1 MFYDYEGKILERYSK
16 APLEVL
22 HHKALKDFSKL
33 VYFELYSIYDQN
45 KANNQYLFIKDETLA
60 DKLEVSTIYIKKS
73 MKDLEDN
80 HLIKR
85 STSAFDKSKQAKK
98 RKIYI
103 QPLKRNRENK
113 VSYVTFPKS
122 IYSDTDINNVSKI
135 ILIELISLF
144 EVIDYES
151 TSYGTIH
158 VKRLADELGK
168 HRRTVINHLN
178 KLEEQGYIFMDGS
191 GSERNIHIEKE
202 KIFFSDGIPF

>member
-1 MFYDYEGKILERYSK
+1 MFYDYEGRNLEPYSK

-22 HHKALKDFSKL
+22 HHKELKDFSKL
-33 VYFELYSIYDQN
+33 VYFELFSIYEQN
-45 KANNQYLFIKDETLA
+45 KVKNQHLFIKDETLA

-80 HLIKR
+80 KLIKR
-85 STSAFDKSKQAKK
+85 STSAFDKNKQAKK

-122 IYSDTDINNVSKI
+122 IYSDADINNVSKI

-178 KLEEQGYIFMDGS
+178 KLAEQGYIFMDGT

-202 KIFFSDGIPF
+202 RIFFSDGIPF